1 MDWFHALTGF
11 REVSWAQTQRR
22 LSAIGG
28 VLQSDGQSTG
38 HHVGR
43 FEMISLATL
52 RERAA
57 RVSSPGRPDSVDIVV
72 GDVQAFHHETAGH
85 GALFQVA
92 SQFNCLEMVSP
103 QVTPEEGVT
112 RYAGDAT
119 QGPACAMAAGAATI
133 YRNYLVPC
141 GDGQGQT
148 RDRQLDGSAALRAA
162 MASDLGCQPD
172 DLWQMQNGYALFGAD
187 GLAQVDDLLVRCSDA
202 QRDRY
207 RELLQVGVQWQASV
221 TLPGTPATQ
230 RVSQVF
236 CSALPVAYN
245 RERLARWA
253 GVATL
258 VLEAAYEATLLAG
271 RLNHAQTGNPR
282 VYLTLLGGGAF
293 GNRRE
298 WIFSALERALQV
310 AGAQGLAVS
319 LVSYGP
325 PDADL
330 VAFVGDPLAD

>member
-11 REVSWAQTQRR
+11 REGSWTQTQRR
-22 LSAIGG
+22 LSVVEG
-28 VLQSDGQSTG
+28 VLQADGRSTG
-38 HHVGR
+38 HQVGH
-43 FEMISLATL
+43 FEMLSLAAL
-52 RERAA
+52 REQAA
-57 RVSSPGRPDSVDIVV
+57 RVPSPGRPGSVDIVV
-72 GDVQAFHHETAGH
+72 GDVQAFHRDTAGH

-133 YRNYLVPC
+133 YRNYLVSC
-141 GDGQGQT
+141 GEGRGQT
-148 RDRQLDGSAALRAA
+148 RDRQLDGSAALRAV
-162 MASDLGCQPD
+162 MASDLGCRPD
-172 DLWQMQNGYALFGAD
+172 DLWQMENGYALFSAD
-187 GLAQVDDLLVRCSDA
+187 GLAQVDDLLARCSDA

-230 RVSQVF
+230 RVSQAF

-245 RERLARWA
+245 RERLTRWA
-253 GVATL
+253 GLATL

-298 WIFSALERALQV
+298 WIFAAVERALQR
-310 AGAQGLAVS
+310 ADAAGLAVS
-319 LVSYGP
+319 IVSYGR

-330 VAFVGDPLAD
+330 VAFVRDQLAN